1 MIASFFIAFREALE
15 AALIVGIVLG
25 YLARTGQTRYRR
37 VVYLALGTAVA
48 ASLAGAALFNALAG
62 GFTGRA
68 EQIFEG
74 STMLLGAALL
84 TTMILWMMRQRGLA
98 SELSERVATE
108 VARAHRW
115 GLFSLVFVSVL
126 REGLETVIFLGAA
139 SLAAGS
145 SLFGAL
151 AGLLS
156 AGFLGYFVFTGS
168 RRLELK
174 KFFTVT
180 SILLILFAAG
190 LVAQG
195 VHELQEAGVLPV
207 LVEHL
212 WDINPPVNVD
222 GSYPLWHEDGYVG
235 STLKSL
241 LGYNGNPSLLEVVSY
256 LFYLLLAFALWRGI
270 TRRQGVVG
278 AKKLEAGGGQDPSA
292 APAANEG
299 IAPAG
304 GPLGDGGDG

>member
-1 MIASFFIAFREALE
+1 MIASFVITFREALE

-25 YLARTGQTRYRR
+25 YLARTGQTRYHR
-37 VVYLALGTAVA
+37 VVYLALGAAVA
-48 ASLAGAALFNALAG
+48 ASLAGAALFNTLAG

-74 STMLLGAALL
+74 ATMLLGAALL
-84 TTMILWMMRQRGLA
+84 TTMILWMMRQRGIA

-108 VARAHRW
+108 VAQAHRL

-126 REGLETVIFLGAA
+126 REGIETVIFLGAA

-168 RRLELK
+168 KRLELK
-174 KFFTVT
+174 RFFTVT

-195 VHELQEAGVLPV
+195 VHELQEAGMLPV

-212 WDINPPVNVD
+212 WDINPPLNAD
-222 GSYPLWHEDGYVG
+222 GSYPLWHENGHVG
-235 STLKSL
+235 SILKSL
-241 LGYNGNPSLLEVVSY
+241 LGYNGNPSLLEVASY
-256 LFYLLLAFALWRGI
+256 LFYLLLAFTLWRGI
-270 TRRQGVVG
+270 ARRQEAVG
-278 AKKLEAGGGQDPSA
+278 ARNPEAGGGQDSSGASPPREEI
-292 APAANEG
+292 APAAGLLGHGSEG
-299 IAPAG
+299 
-304 GPLGDGGDG
+304 